1 MLEKQVVK
9 RDGKTEKFD
18 LGKLRKVMERATKG
32 FDLDL
37 KPLEE
42 KMADFVKDQTQTSEI
57 AKYLTMSALSLTTVN
72 DPDWKNAAGRLKLF
86 ELYKQMFETRQTAKD
101 YDKLYDYPKFLKF
114 AEESGIYS
122 KRISEVYSEEE
133 IKLAAGFIEPK
144 FDLVY
149 DYVHDINSF
158 RKSTFVDTCYPNMK
172 ITETDDEIRIESGKG
187 FRCLNPDNGLITDHV
202 DIAIVSELEVLENN
216 ADEVND
222 NTYSWTVNES
232 NVQDKEVNLVLKR
245 NKKNSMDI
253 NYFLIFGIIG
263 VLIVMLGIGLFLIS
277 KNRQNNDI

>member
-1 MLEKQVVK
+1 MKKLILIICLMFLVTGCDVSYELKINADETFNEKATFSFLNQDMTVDDLSVYI
-9 RDGKTEKFD
+9 KTNQPISNSRYE
-18 LGKLRKVMERATKG
+18 
-32 FDLDL
+32 
-37 KPLEE
+37 
-42 KMADFVKDQTQTSEI
+42 
-57 AKYLTMSALSLTTVN
+57 AKY
-72 DPDWKNAAGRLKLF
+72 
-86 ELYKQMFETRQTAKD
+86 
-101 YDKLYDYPKFLKF
+101 YDSRIYTN
-114 AEESGIYS
+114 GIYN
-122 KRISEVYSEEE
+122 
-133 IKLAAGFIEPK
+133 
-144 FDLVY
+144 DLIY
-149 DYVHDINSF
+149 DYVHNINSF

-172 ITETDDEIRIESGKG
+172 ITESDDEIRIESGKG

>member
-1 MLEKQVVK
+1 MKKLILIICLMFLVTGCDVSYELKINADETFDEKTTLSFLNQEMTVDDLSVYI
-9 RDGKTEKFD
+9 KTNQPISNSRYE
-18 LGKLRKVMERATKG
+18 
-32 FDLDL
+32 
-37 KPLEE
+37 
-42 KMADFVKDQTQTSEI
+42 
-57 AKYLTMSALSLTTVN
+57 AKY
-72 DPDWKNAAGRLKLF
+72 
-86 ELYKQMFETRQTAKD
+86 
-101 YDKLYDYPKFLKF
+101 YDSRIYTN
-114 AEESGIYS
+114 GIYN
-122 KRISEVYSEEE
+122 
-133 IKLAAGFIEPK
+133 
-144 FDLVY
+144 DLIY
-149 DYVHDINSF
+149 DYVHNINSF

-172 ITETDDEIRIESGKG
+172 ITESDDEIRIESGKG

-216 ADEVND
+216 ADEVNG

>member
-1 MLEKQVVK
+1 MKKLILIFCLMFFVTGCDVSYELKINADETFDEKATFSFLNQDMTVDDLSVYI
-9 RDGKTEKFD
+9 KTNQPISNDRYE
-18 LGKLRKVMERATKG
+18 
-32 FDLDL
+32 
-37 KPLEE
+37 
-42 KMADFVKDQTQTSEI
+42 
-57 AKYLTMSALSLTTVN
+57 AKY
-72 DPDWKNAAGRLKLF
+72 
-86 ELYKQMFETRQTAKD
+86 
-101 YDKLYDYPKFLKF
+101 YDSHIYTN
-114 AEESGIYS
+114 GIYN
-122 KRISEVYSEEE
+122 
-133 IKLAAGFIEPK
+133 
-144 FDLVY
+144 DLVY

-263 VLIVMLGIGLFLIS
+263 VLIVILGIGLFLIS

>member
-1 MLEKQVVK
+1 MKKLILIICLVFLMTGCDVSYELKINADETFDEKTTFSFLNQDMTVDDLSVYI
-9 RDGKTEKFD
+9 KTNQPISNDRYE
-18 LGKLRKVMERATKG
+18 
-32 FDLDL
+32 
-37 KPLEE
+37 
-42 KMADFVKDQTQTSEI
+42 
-57 AKYLTMSALSLTTVN
+57 AKY
-72 DPDWKNAAGRLKLF
+72 
-86 ELYKQMFETRQTAKD
+86 
-101 YDKLYDYPKFLKF
+101 YDSHIYTN
-114 AEESGIYS
+114 GIYNYL
-122 KRISEVYSEEE
+122 I
-133 IKLAAGFIEPK
+133 
-144 FDLVY
+144 Y

-263 VLIVMLGIGLFLIS
+263 VLIVILGIGLFLIS